1 MGDENPLTIHE
12 ISAAQTP
19 SDSRSDWASEPAA
32 AKQAEVYEIKL
43 KMRVPVHP
51 ISVFVKS
58 FLLLNYFF
66 KIYMQIAPLW
76 KVNDS

>member
-43 KMRVPVHP
+43 KCAFPL
-51 ISVFVKS
+51 IQYQCLSSLS
-58 FLLLNYFF
+58 FY
-66 KIYMQIAPLW
+66 
-76 KVNDS
+76 